1 MRDSKGE
8 KLFYAANYIILAL
21 IALTCLLPFI
31 HIVAMSLSD
40 RGAVDS
46 GHVLFW
52 PVGFQVTAYKIFF
65 ISSPA
70 FNALK
75 NSVFITVIGVVLSMI
90 GTILAAYPLSRSYM
104 YGKRYI
110 VMAMVFT
117 MLFSGGVIPTYLV
130 VKNLSLIDSY
140 WSLWLTG
147 FISTY
152 NMLLMRS
159 YFENIPHEVE
169 EAARID
175 GCNDVSL
182 LVRIIL
188 PLSLP
193 MLATL
198 ALFYGINYWNAFMSV
213 LMYINKTDLQNLTVV
228 VQAMLNKND
237 LLNSPSLNPEE
248 QAMVATEMVKAVGVV
263 VMVVP
268 MLMVYPFLQ
277 KYFVKGVMLG
287 SVKG

>member
-1 MRDSKGE
+1 MKATKGE
-8 KLFYAANYIILAL
+8 KIFYGVNYVVLAA

-31 HIVAMSLSD
+31 HIIALSLSE
-40 RGAVDS
+40 RSAVDS
-46 GHVLFW
+46 GHVFFW
-52 PVGFQVTAYKIFF
+52 PVGLQLTAYKVFF
-65 ISSPA
+65 LTSPA
-70 FNALK
+70 LTAFK
-75 NSVFITVIGVVLSMI
+75 NSIFITLAGVALSML
-90 GTILAAYPLSRSYM
+90 GTVLAAYPLSRSYLI
-104 YGKRYI
+104 GRRKF
-110 VMAMVFT
+110 VLAMVFT
-117 MLFSGGVIPTYLV
+117 MLFSGGLIPTYLV

-152 NMLLMRS
+152 NMLLMKS
-159 YFENIPHEVE
+159 YFENIPTEVE

-175 GCNDVSL
+175 GCSDVSL
-182 LVRIIL
+182 LLRIIL

-213 LMYINKTDLQNLTVV
+213 LMYINKGDMQNLTVV
-228 VQAMLNKND
+228 VQAMLQKND
-237 LLNSPSLNPEE
+237 ILNSPSLVPEE
-248 QAMVATEMVKAVGVV
+248 QQMVATEMVKAVGVV

-268 MLMVYPFLQ
+268 MLVVYPFLQ

>member
-1 MRDSKGE
+1 MKPTTGE
-8 KLFYAANYIILAL
+8 KIFYLINYIILAGF
-21 IALTCLLPFI
+21 ALTCLLPFV
-31 HIVAMSLSD
+31 HIAAVSLSE
-40 RGAVDS
+40 RGAVES
-46 GHVLFW
+46 GHVSLW
-52 PVGFQVTAYKIFF
+52 PIGLQVSAYKFF
-65 ISSPA
+65 FVATPA
-70 FNALK
+70 LKALK
-75 NSVFITVIGVVLSMI
+75 NSLLITVAGVAISML
-90 GTILAAYPLSRSYM
+90 GTILAAYPLSRSYLA
-104 YGKRYI
+104 GKRYL
-110 VMAMVFT
+110 VLAMVFT

-130 VKNLSLIDSY
+130 VKSLSLIDSY
-140 WSLWLTG
+140 WSIWLTG

-175 GCNDVSL
+175 GCGDTML
-182 LVRIIL
+182 LWRIIL

-198 ALFYGINYWNAFMSV
+198 ALFYGVHYWNAFMSV
-213 LMYINKTDLQNLTVV
+213 LMYINKTDLQNLTVI
-228 VQAMLNKND
+228 VQAVLQKSDVVSTATTDPM
-237 LLNSPSLNPEE
+237 E
-248 QAMVATEMVKAVGVV
+248 QQLVMNEMIKAVGVV

-268 MLMVYPFLQ
+268 MLLVYPFLQ

>member
-1 MRDSKGE
+1 MKTTKGE
-8 KLFYAANYIILAL
+8 RIFYSINYAVLAI

-31 HIVAMSLSD
+31 HIISLSLSD
-40 RGAVDS
+40 RGSVES
-46 GHVLFW
+46 GHVFFW
-52 PVGFQVTAYKIFF
+52 PVGLQFTAYKIFF

-70 FNALK
+70 FLAFK
-75 NSVFITVIGVVLSMI
+75 NSVFMTVVGVALSML
-90 GTILAAYPLSRSYM
+90 GTVLAAYPLSRGYLFA
-104 YGKRYI
+104 RRQF
-110 VMAMVFT
+110 VLAMVFT

-130 VKNLSLIDSY
+130 VKNLHLIDSY
-140 WSLWLTG
+140 WAIWLTG

-152 NMLLMRS
+152 NMLLMKS
-159 YFENIPHEVE
+159 YFENIPKEVE

-175 GCNDVSL
+175 GCNDWSL
-182 LVRIIL
+182 LLRIIL

-213 LMYINKTDLQNLTVV
+213 LMYINKSTMQNLTVI
-228 VQAMLNKND
+228 VQAMLQKND
-237 LLNSPSLNPEE
+237 LLNSPSLNSDE
-248 QAMVATEMVKAVGVV
+248 QQMVATEMVKSVGVV
-263 VMVVP
+263 IMVVP
-268 MLMVYPFLQ
+268 MLVVYPFLQ